1 VSAERPLDAMRD
13 LAAEV
18 LGFAPSA
25 VDARRLR
32 TVLEQELARHT
43 PEALAVGIAARE
55 PALVD
60 RLISGVTV
68 GETYFF
74 RHPEQFVGVAE
85 QQHRLSG
92 PVVRAWSAGCST
104 GEEAYSLAAMLLE
117 CVGHRAAVSVL
128 GTDADAARLAVAR
141 AGTYGP
147 WSCRGGAPG
156 PWPTWR
162 PAEGKRVQ
170 VREEL
175 QLVTRFE
182 RHNLN
187 RPPPEEQFDL
197 VFCRNVLIY
206 LSPAVAER
214 VRANLIRSLVP
225 GGLLVLGAVEAD
237 IAPAGLRRLGPPGLQ
252 VFVRDDAP
260 SLAPARAPG
269 VESRPPRPAA
279 AIDRAVHAAIA
290 RGPVTQHLELLARRE
305 RGELEGVAE
314 LLGVLVRNHPD
325 YLPARLD
332 QALLAARRGEH
343 RAAAEQMRAVLERA
357 LRQPPD
363 AAIDGPEPLP
373 ASYYVATA
381 SAFLGAKR
389 RLA

>member
-141 AGTYGP
+141 A
-147 WSCRGGAPG
+147 
-156 PWPTWR
+156 
-162 PAEGKRVQ
+162 GKRVQ